1 MSEKETFI
9 LPDPM
14 VEPTE
19 EFLSAVLG
27 EKYAWWQ
34 QIRDHATGNY
44 RDVTELW
51 KYYNDGKQWLYRLMQ
66 KKNTICWIA
75 VMADTFRI
83 TFYFGLKATPIIEA
97 SALPDPIKA
106 DFTTGKLYGKI
117 KAISIKMKEKADVT
131 TACQLVD
138 LKMRLS
144 KAVVPSM

>member
-27 EKYAWWQ
+27 EKFNWWQ
-34 QIRDHATGNY
+34 QIRDYTTGHY
-44 RDVTELW
+44 PGVTELW
-51 KYYNDGKQWLYRLMQ
+51 RYYNDGKQWLYRLMQ

-97 SALPDPIKA
+97 SALPDSIKA
-106 DFTTGKLYGKI
+106 DFLTAKMYGKI
-117 KAISIKMKEKADVT
+117 KAISIKMREAGDVVIV
-131 TACQLVD
+131 CQLVD
-138 LKMRLS
+138 LKM
-144 KAVVPSM
+144 KMK